1 MVRHLPCSRPKPRTD
16 LIKHALPLA
25 FWLWIHEAGD
35 YGGYSKQ
42 MVRRVRSRSFK
53 TTSLTPTFHPLVHTS
68 VHDGI

>member
-1 MVRHLPCSRPKPRTD
+1 MVRYLPSSRPKPRTD

-42 MVRRVRSRSFK
+42 MVRRVRSRSFGNHVADSDLPSSCSYFS
-53 TTSLTPTFHPLVHTS
+53 T
-68 VHDGI
+68 

>member
-16 LIKHALPLA
+16 LINRALPLA

-42 MVRRVRSRSFK
+42 MVRRVRSPLPLSTPVADPDLPSFRPNFS
-53 TTSLTPTFHPLVHTS
+53 T
-68 VHDGI
+68 